1 MNKILLGSEEKKM
14 TKRNSL
20 ICFILSIV
28 LIAGLVYVT
37 MFGIDKSGKGSAK
50 NITQGLD
57 LQGGVSITFE
67 VAEEEFSKED
77 FEDTYRKMEKRAY
90 ELSDEASIYK
100 EGENRITVEIP
111 GSDDAQAVL
120 DKLGKPGSLQFITDY
135 GNADK
140 EKVWFEGSD
149 IKNAKAVYTKDDM
162 TGAIEYMVAL
172 EFTEEAGER
181 FAEVTGN
188 NVGKIIYI
196 VYDGEIISEPY
207 VQQKITGGE
216 ATVTGMDSN
225 EEAEELASMIRIG
238 SLKLELKEISSKVVG
253 AKLGDD
259 AISTSLLAGVIGIA
273 FIFVFML
280 VIYRVPGLAAGLALI
295 AYTAMSLLALN
306 GFDITLTLP
315 GIAGVI
321 LSIGMAV
328 DANVIIFARIKEEL
342 GAGVEVKN
350 AIKTGFKKATSAILD
365 GNITTLIAALVLMK
379 MGTGPIQGFA
389 KTLAYGIVISM
400 ITAMFITRGLLYLLY
415 SMGFNK
421 ASMYGVQKERKVIN
435 FVGKRAILLGISG
448 VVIVLGVL
456 VTFLNSKGTFDGR
469 NSYFNLSVEF
479 QGGVSTS
486 VEFDKNYDIKEFNEK
501 ILPEIQKIVGDGDVL
516 ANAVDGT
523 NEYVIRTKTLDRKVR
538 DEINAMLVD
547 KFGAIEDKF
556 NESSVSATVSEEMA
570 KDSVVAVS
578 IAVVCMLIY
587 IFIRFRDIRF
597 ASSAILCL
605 VHDVLVVILFYAVSW
620 TTVGNTFI
628 ACMLTILGYS
638 INASIVVFDRIREKL
653 RASQYK
659 GELKDI
665 VNGAITDTLT
675 RSIYTSL
682 TTFITVAALYIL
694 GVTSMREFALPLIVG
709 IIAGGYSSVCIA
721 GSLWYTMTKKRFE
734 SGKMRKKY
742 LESLED

>member
-1 MNKILLGSEEKKM
+1 M

-28 LIAGLVYVT
+28 LIAGLCFVS
-37 MFGIDKSGKGSAK
+37 MFGVDKNGKGSAK

-67 VAEEEFSKED
+67 VAVEEFSKED
-77 FEDTYRKMEKRAY
+77 FEDTYRKMERRAY

-100 EGENRITVEIP
+100 EGNNRITVEIP
-111 GSDDAQAVL
+111 GSDNAQAVL
-120 DKLGKPGSLQFITDY
+120 DKLGKPGTLQFVTDF
-135 GNADK
+135 GNKEK

-149 IKNAKAVYTKDDM
+149 IKDAQPVYSKDEN

-172 EFTEEAGER
+172 EFTEEAGTK

-188 NVGKIIYI
+188 NVGKILYI
-196 VYDGEIISEPY
+196 VYDGDVISSPY

-225 EEAEELASMIRIG
+225 EEAEELAAMIRIG

-259 AISTSLLAGVIGIA
+259 AISTSLLAGIIGIV
-273 FIFVFML
+273 FICIFMI

-295 AYTAMSLLALN
+295 AYTAMNFLALN
-306 GFDITLTLP
+306 AFDITLTLP

-342 GAGVEVKN
+342 GAGVEVKE

-389 KTLAYGIVISM
+389 KTLAFGIIISM
-400 ITAMFITRGLLYLLY
+400 ITAMFVTRGLLYLMY

-421 ASMYGVQKERKVIN
+421 ASMYGVQKKRQIVDFI
-435 FVGKRAILLGISG
+435 GKRWILLGVSG
-448 VVIVLGVL
+448 VVIVLGIVITL
-456 VTFLNSKGTFDGR
+456 LNGKGTFDGR
-469 NSYFNLSVEF
+469 ESNFNLSVEF
-479 QGGVSTS
+479 KGGVSTS

-516 ANAVDGT
+516 ANAVTGT
-523 NEYVIRTKTLDRKVR
+523 NEYVIRTKTLETSVR
-538 DEINAMLVD
+538 DEINKMLVE
-547 KFGAIEDKF
+547 KFGAIEGKF
-556 NESSVSATVSEEMA
+556 NESSVSATVSKEMA

-597 ASSAILCL
+597 ASSAIICL
-605 VHDVLVVILFYAVSW
+605 VHDIIVVILFYAVSW

-653 RASQYK
+653 KASGYT
-659 GELKDI
+659 GDLKEI

-682 TTFITVAALYIL
+682 TTFVTVAALYVL
-694 GVTSMREFALPLIVG
+694 GVTAMKEFALPLIVG
-709 IIAGGYSSVCIA
+709 IVAGAYSSVCVA

>member
-149 IKNAKAVYTKDDM
+149 IQNAKAVYTKDDM

-389 KTLAYGIVISM
+389 KTLAYGIIISM

-435 FVGKRAILLGISG
+435 FVGKRAVLLGISG
-448 VVIVLGVL
+448 VVIVVGVL
-456 VTFLNSKGTFDGR
+456 VTFLNSNGTFDGR

-486 VEFDKNYDIKEFNEK
+486 VEFDKKYDIKEFNEN

-523 NEYVIRTKTLDRKVR
+523 NEYVIRTKTLDRAVR
-538 DEINAMLVD
+538 DEVNAMLVD

-570 KDSVVAVS
+570 KDSVVAVAIS
-578 IAVVCMLIY
+578 VGCMLIY

-605 VHDVLVVILFYAVSW
+605 VHDVIVVILFYAVSW

-653 RASQYK
+653 RTSQYK

>member
-1 MNKILLGSEEKKM
+1 M

-28 LIAGLVYVT
+28 LIAGLCFVS

-67 VAEEEFSKED
+67 VAQEEFSKED
-77 FEDTYRKMEKRAY
+77 FEDTYRKMERRAY

-100 EGENRITVEIP
+100 EGNNRITVEIP
-111 GSDDAQAVL
+111 GSDNAQAVL
-120 DKLGKPGSLQFITDY
+120 DKLGKPGTLQFVTDF
-135 GNADK
+135 GNKEK
-140 EKVWFEGSD
+140 EKVWFQGED
-149 IKNAKAVYTKDDM
+149 IKDAQPAYKKDEN
-162 TGAIEYMVAL
+162 TGAIQYMVAL
-172 EFTEEAGER
+172 EFTEEAGTK

-188 NVGKIIYI
+188 NVGKILYI
-196 VYDGEIISEPY
+196 VYDGDVISSPY

-216 ATVTGMDSN
+216 ATVTGMESN
-225 EEAEELASMIRIG
+225 EEAEELAAMIRIG

-273 FIFVFML
+273 FICVFM
-280 VIYRVPGLAAGLALI
+280 VVAYRVPGLAAGLALI
-295 AYTAMSLLALN
+295 AYTAMNLLALN

-342 GAGVEVKN
+342 GEGVEVKE

-400 ITAMFITRGLLYLLY
+400 ITAMFVTRGLLYLLY

-421 ASMYGVQKERKVIN
+421 ASMYGVQKKRKTVDFI
-435 FVGKRAILLGISG
+435 GKRWILLSVS
-448 VVIVLGVL
+448 VVIIVAGIA
-456 VTFLNSKGTFDGR
+456 VTLLNVKGTFEGR
-469 NSYFNLSVEF
+469 ESNFNLSVEF
-479 QGGVSTS
+479 KGGVSTS

-516 ANAVDGT
+516 ANAVTGT
-523 NEYVIRTKTLDRKVR
+523 NEYVIRTKTLPTSVR
-538 DEINAMLVD
+538 DEINKMLVE
-547 KFGAIEDKF
+547 KFGAIEGKF
-556 NESSVSATVSEEMA
+556 NESSVSATVSKEMA

-605 VHDVLVVILFYAVSW
+605 VHDIVIVILFYAVSW

-653 RASQYK
+653 KASGYT
-659 GELKDI
+659 GDLKEV

-682 TTFITVAALYIL
+682 TTFVTVAALYVL
-694 GVTSMREFALPLIVG
+694 GVTAMKEFALPLIVG
-709 IIAGGYSSVCIA
+709 IVAGAYSSVCVA
-721 GSLWYTMTKKRFE
+721 GSLWYTMSKKRFE

>member
-149 IKNAKAVYTKDDM
+149 IQNAKAVYTKDDM

-389 KTLAYGIVISM
+389 KTLAYGIIISM

-435 FVGKRAILLGISG
+435 FVGKRAVLLGISG
-448 VVIVLGVL
+448 VVIVVGVL

-486 VEFDKNYDIKEFNEK
+486 VEFDKKYDIKEFNEN

-523 NEYVIRTKTLDRKVR
+523 NEYVIRTKTLDRAVR
-538 DEINAMLVD
+538 DEVNAMLVD

-570 KDSVVAVS
+570 KDSVVAVAIS
-578 IAVVCMLIY
+578 VGCMLIY

-605 VHDVLVVILFYAVSW
+605 VHDVIVVILFYAVSW

-653 RASQYK
+653 RVSQYK

>member
-1 MNKILLGSEEKKM
+1 M

-28 LIAGLVYVT
+28 LIAGLIFASI
-37 MFGIDKSGKGSAK
+37 FGVDKSGKGSAK

-67 VAEEEFSKED
+67 VAVEEFSKED
-77 FEDTYRKMEKRAY
+77 FEDTYRKMERRAY

-100 EGENRITVEIP
+100 EGDNRITVEIP
-111 GSDDAQAVL
+111 GSDNAQAVL
-120 DKLGKPGSLQFITDY
+120 DKLGKPGSLQFITDF
-135 GNADK
+135 GNEEK
-140 EKVWFEGSD
+140 EKVWFQGED
-149 IKNAKAVYTKDDM
+149 IVDAQPVNTKDEN
-162 TGAIEYMVAL
+162 TGAIEYLVSL
-172 EFTEEAGER
+172 DFTEEAGER

-188 NVGKIIYI
+188 NVGRILYI
-196 VYDGEIISEPY
+196 VYDGEVISAPY
-207 VQQKITGGE
+207 IQTKITGGS
-216 ATVTGMDSN
+216 ATVSGMDSR
-225 EEAEELASMIRIG
+225 EEAEQLASMIRIG

-259 AISTSLLAGVIGIA
+259 AINTSLLAGVIGIA
-273 FIFVFML
+273 FVCVFMII
-280 VIYRVPGLAAGLALI
+280 IYRVPGMAAGLALV
-295 AYTAMSLLALN
+295 AYTAMTMLALN

-342 GAGVEVKN
+342 GAGVEVKD

-389 KTLAYGIVISM
+389 KTLAFGIIISM
-400 ITAMFITRGLLYLLY
+400 ITAMFITRGLLYLMY

-421 ASMYGVQKERKVIN
+421 ASMYGVQKERKTVD
-435 FVGKRAILLGISG
+435 FVGKRWLFLGISG
-448 VVIVLGVL
+448 AVIVLGAVIML
-456 VTFLNSKGTFDGR
+456 LNGKGTFDGR
-469 NSYFNLSVEF
+469 ESNFNLSVEF

-486 VEFDKNYDIKEFNEK
+486 VEFEKNYDIKEFNEK

-516 ANAVDGT
+516 ANAVTGT
-523 NEYVIRTKTLDRKVR
+523 NEYVIRTKTLDVAVR
-538 DEINAMLVD
+538 EEISKMLVD
-547 KFGAIEDKF
+547 KFGAIEGKF
-556 NESSVSATVSEEMA
+556 NESSVSATVSKEMA

-578 IAVVCMLIY
+578 ISVVCMLIY

-605 VHDVLVVILFYAVSW
+605 VHDIIIVILFYAVSW

-653 RASQYK
+653 KASEYT
-659 GELKDI
+659 GDLKEI
-665 VNGAITDTLT
+665 VNSAVTDTLT

-694 GVTSMREFALPLIVG
+694 GVTAMKEFALPLIVG
-709 IIAGGYSSVCIA
+709 ILAGAFSSVCVA

>member
-1 MNKILLGSEEKKM
+1 M

-28 LIAGLVYVT
+28 LIAGLCFVS

-67 VAEEEFSKED
+67 VAQEEFSKED
-77 FEDTYRKMEKRAY
+77 FEDTYRKMERRAY

-100 EGENRITVEIP
+100 EGNNRITVEIP

-120 DKLGKPGSLQFITDY
+120 DKLGKPGTLQFVTDF
-135 GNADK
+135 GNKEK
-140 EKVWFEGSD
+140 EKVWFQGED
-149 IKNAKAVYTKDDM
+149 IKDAQPAYNKDEN
-162 TGAIEYMVAL
+162 TGAIQYMVAL
-172 EFTEEAGER
+172 EFTEEAGTK

-188 NVGKIIYI
+188 NVGKILYI
-196 VYDGEIISEPY
+196 VYDGEVISSPY

-216 ATVTGMDSN
+216 ATVTGMESN
-225 EEAEELASMIRIG
+225 EEAEELAAMIRIG
-238 SLKLELKEISSKVVG
+238 SLKLELEEISSKVVG

-273 FIFVFML
+273 FICVFMI

-295 AYTAMSLLALN
+295 AYTAMNLLALN

-342 GAGVEVKN
+342 GAGVEVKE

-389 KTLAYGIVISM
+389 KTLAYGIIISM
-400 ITAMFITRGLLYLLY
+400 ITAMFVTRGLLYLLY

-421 ASMYGVQKERKVIN
+421 ASMYGVQKKRKIID
-435 FVGKRAILLGISG
+435 FVGKRWILLGVSG
-448 VVIVLGVL
+448 VIIVLGIV
-456 VTFLNSKGTFDGR
+456 VTLLNGKGTFDGR
-469 NSYFNLSVEF
+469 QSNFNLSVEF
-479 QGGVSTS
+479 KGGVSTS
-486 VEFDKNYDIKEFNEK
+486 VEFEKNYDIKEFNEK

-516 ANAVDGT
+516 ANAVTGT
-523 NEYVIRTKTLDRKVR
+523 NEYVIRTKTLPTSVR
-538 DEINAMLVD
+538 DEINKVLVE
-547 KFGAIEDKF
+547 KFGAIEGKF
-556 NESSVSATVSEEMA
+556 NESSVSATVSKEMA
-570 KDSVVAVS
+570 KDSAVAVS

-605 VHDVLVVILFYAVSW
+605 VHDIVIVILFYAVSW

-653 RASQYK
+653 KASGYT
-659 GELKDI
+659 GDLKEV

-682 TTFITVAALYIL
+682 TTFVTVAALYVL
-694 GVTSMREFALPLIVG
+694 GVTAMKEFALPLIVG
-709 IIAGGYSSVCIA
+709 IVAGAYSSVCVA
-721 GSLWYTMTKKRFE
+721 GSLWYTMSKKRFE

>member
-1 MNKILLGSEEKKM
+1 M

-28 LIAGLVYVT
+28 LIAGLCFVS

-67 VAEEEFSKED
+67 VAQEEFSKED
-77 FEDTYRKMEKRAY
+77 FEDTYRKMERRAY

-100 EGENRITVEIP
+100 EGNNRITVEIP

-120 DKLGKPGSLQFITDY
+120 DKLGKPGTLQFVTDF
-135 GNADK
+135 GNKEK
-140 EKVWFEGSD
+140 EKVWFQGED
-149 IKNAKAVYTKDDM
+149 IKDAQPAYNKDEN
-162 TGAIEYMVAL
+162 TGAIQYMVAL
-172 EFTEEAGER
+172 EFTEEAGTK

-188 NVGKIIYI
+188 NVGKILYI
-196 VYDGEIISEPY
+196 VYDGDVISSPY

-216 ATVTGMDSN
+216 ATVTGMESN
-225 EEAEELASMIRIG
+225 EEAEELAAMIRIG

-273 FIFVFML
+273 FICVFMI

-295 AYTAMSLLALN
+295 AYTAMNLLALN

-342 GAGVEVKN
+342 GAGIEVKE

-389 KTLAYGIVISM
+389 KTLAYGIIISM
-400 ITAMFITRGLLYLLY
+400 ITAMFVTRGLLYLLY

-421 ASMYGVQKERKVIN
+421 ASMYGVQKKRKTVDFI
-435 FVGKRAILLGISG
+435 GKRWILLGVSG
-448 VVIVLGVL
+448 VIIVAGIA
-456 VTFLNSKGTFDGR
+456 VTLLNGKGTFEGR
-469 NSYFNLSVEF
+469 ESNFNLSVEF
-479 QGGVSTS
+479 KGGVSTS

-516 ANAVDGT
+516 ANAVTGT
-523 NEYVIRTKTLDRKVR
+523 NEYVIRTKTLPTSVR
-538 DEINAMLVD
+538 DEINKMLVE
-547 KFGAIEDKF
+547 KFGAIEGKF
-556 NESSVSATVSEEMA
+556 NESSVSATVSKEMA

-605 VHDVLVVILFYAVSW
+605 VHDIVIVILFYAVSW

-653 RASQYK
+653 KASGYT
-659 GELKDI
+659 GDLKEV

-682 TTFITVAALYIL
+682 TTFVTVAALYVL
-694 GVTSMREFALPLIVG
+694 GVTAMKEFALPLIVG
-709 IIAGGYSSVCIA
+709 IVAGAYSSVCVA
-721 GSLWYTMTKKRFE
+721 GSLWYTMSKKRFE

>member
-1 MNKILLGSEEKKM
+1 M

-28 LIAGLVYVT
+28 LIAGLCFVS

-67 VAEEEFSKED
+67 VAQEEFSKED
-77 FEDTYRKMEKRAY
+77 FEDTYRKMERRAY

-100 EGENRITVEIP
+100 EGNNRITVEIP
-111 GSDDAQAVL
+111 GSDNAQAVF
-120 DKLGKPGSLQFITDY
+120 DKLGKPGTLQFVTDF
-135 GNADK
+135 GNKEK
-140 EKVWFEGSD
+140 EKVWFQGED
-149 IKNAKAVYTKDDM
+149 IKDAQPAYKKDEN
-162 TGAIEYMVAL
+162 TGAIQYMVAL
-172 EFTEEAGER
+172 EFTEEAGTK

-188 NVGKIIYI
+188 NVGKILYI
-196 VYDGEIISEPY
+196 VYDGDVISSPY

-216 ATVTGMDSN
+216 ATVTGMESN
-225 EEAEELASMIRIG
+225 EEAEELAAMIRIG

-273 FIFVFML
+273 FICVFM
-280 VIYRVPGLAAGLALI
+280 VVAYRVPGLAAGLALI
-295 AYTAMSLLALN
+295 AYTAMNLLALN

-342 GAGVEVKN
+342 GEGVEVKE

-400 ITAMFITRGLLYLLY
+400 ITAMFVTRGLLYLLY

-421 ASMYGVQKERKVIN
+421 ASMYGVQKKRKTVDFI
-435 FVGKRAILLGISG
+435 GKRWILLSVSG
-448 VVIVLGVL
+448 VIIVAGIA
-456 VTFLNSKGTFDGR
+456 VTLLNGKGTFEGR
-469 NSYFNLSVEF
+469 ESNFNLSVEF
-479 QGGVSTS
+479 KGGVSTS

-516 ANAVDGT
+516 ANAVTGT
-523 NEYVIRTKTLDRKVR
+523 NEYVIRTKTLPTSVR
-538 DEINAMLVD
+538 DEINKMLVE
-547 KFGAIEDKF
+547 KFGAIEGKF
-556 NESSVSATVSEEMA
+556 NESSVSATVSKEMA

-605 VHDVLVVILFYAVSW
+605 VHDIVIVILFYAVSW

-653 RASQYK
+653 KASGYT
-659 GELKDI
+659 GDLKEV

-682 TTFITVAALYIL
+682 TTFVTVAALYVL
-694 GVTSMREFALPLIVG
+694 GVTAMKEFALPLIVG
-709 IIAGGYSSVCIA
+709 IVAGAYSSVCVA
-721 GSLWYTMTKKRFE
+721 GSLWYTMSKKRFE

>member
-1 MNKILLGSEEKKM
+1 M

-28 LIAGLVYVT
+28 LIAGLCFVS

-67 VAEEEFSKED
+67 VAQEEFSKED
-77 FEDTYRKMEKRAY
+77 FEDTYRKMERRAY

-100 EGENRITVEIP
+100 EGNNRITVEIP

-120 DKLGKPGSLQFITDY
+120 DKLGKPGTLQFVTDF
-135 GNADK
+135 GNKEK
-140 EKVWFEGSD
+140 EKVWFQGED
-149 IKNAKAVYTKDDM
+149 IKDAQPAYKKDEN
-162 TGAIEYMVAL
+162 TGAIQYMVAL
-172 EFTEEAGER
+172 EFTEEAGTK

-188 NVGKIIYI
+188 NVGKILYI
-196 VYDGEIISEPY
+196 VYDGDVISSPY

-216 ATVTGMDSN
+216 ATVTGMESN
-225 EEAEELASMIRIG
+225 EEAEELAAMIRIG

-273 FIFVFML
+273 FICVFM
-280 VIYRVPGLAAGLALI
+280 VVAYRVPGLAAGLALI
-295 AYTAMSLLALN
+295 AYTAMNLLALN

-342 GAGVEVKN
+342 GEGVEVKE

-400 ITAMFITRGLLYLLY
+400 ITAMFVTRGLLYLLY

-421 ASMYGVQKERKVIN
+421 ASMYGVQKKRKTVDFI
-435 FVGKRAILLGISG
+435 GKRWILLSVSG
-448 VVIVLGVL
+448 VIIVAGIA
-456 VTFLNSKGTFDGR
+456 VTLLNGKGTFEGR
-469 NSYFNLSVEF
+469 ESNFNLSVEF
-479 QGGVSTS
+479 KGGVSTS

-516 ANAVDGT
+516 ANAVTGT
-523 NEYVIRTKTLDRKVR
+523 NEYVIRTKTLPTSVR
-538 DEINAMLVD
+538 DEINKMLVE
-547 KFGAIEDKF
+547 KFGAIEGKF
-556 NESSVSATVSEEMA
+556 NESSVSATVSKEMA

-605 VHDVLVVILFYAVSW
+605 VHDIVIVILFYAVSW

-653 RASQYK
+653 KASGYT
-659 GELKDI
+659 GDLKEV

-682 TTFITVAALYIL
+682 TTFVTVAALYVL
-694 GVTSMREFALPLIVG
+694 GVTAMKEFALPLIVG
-709 IIAGGYSSVCIA
+709 IVAGAYSSVCVA
-721 GSLWYTMTKKRFE
+721 GSLWYTMSNKRFE

>member
-149 IKNAKAVYTKDDM
+149 IQNAKAVYTKDDM

-389 KTLAYGIVISM
+389 KTLAYGIIISM
-400 ITAMFITRGLLYLLY
+400 ITAMFVTRGLLYLLY

-435 FVGKRAILLGISG
+435 FVGKRAVLLGISG

-486 VEFDKNYDIKEFNEK
+486 VEFDKKYDIKEFNEN

-523 NEYVIRTKTLDRKVR
+523 NEYVIRTKTLDRAVR
-538 DEINAMLVD
+538 DEVNAMLVD

-578 IAVVCMLIY
+578 ISVVCMLIY

>member
-1 MNKILLGSEEKKM
+1 M

-28 LIAGLVYVT
+28 LIAGLCFVS

-67 VAEEEFSKED
+67 VAQEEFSKED
-77 FEDTYRKMEKRAY
+77 FEDTYRKMERRAY

-100 EGENRITVEIP
+100 EGNNRITVEIP

-120 DKLGKPGSLQFITDY
+120 DKLGKPGTLQFVTDF
-135 GNADK
+135 GNKEK
-140 EKVWFEGSD
+140 EKVWFQGED
-149 IKNAKAVYTKDDM
+149 IKDAQPAYNKDEN
-162 TGAIEYMVAL
+162 TGAIQYMVAL
-172 EFTEEAGER
+172 EFTEEAGTK

-188 NVGKIIYI
+188 NVGKILYI
-196 VYDGEIISEPY
+196 VYDGDVISSPY

-216 ATVTGMDSN
+216 ATVTGMESN
-225 EEAEELASMIRIG
+225 EEAEELAAMIRIG

-273 FIFVFML
+273 FICVFMI

-295 AYTAMSLLALN
+295 AYTAMNLLALN

-342 GAGVEVKN
+342 GAGVEVKE

-389 KTLAYGIVISM
+389 KTLAYGIIISM
-400 ITAMFITRGLLYLLY
+400 ITAMFVTRGLLYLLY

-421 ASMYGVQKERKVIN
+421 ASMYGVQKKRKIID
-435 FVGKRAILLGISG
+435 FVGKRWILLGVSG
-448 VVIVLGVL
+448 VIIVLGIV
-456 VTFLNSKGTFDGR
+456 VTLLNGKGTFDGR
-469 NSYFNLSVEF
+469 QSNFNLSVEF
-479 QGGVSTS
+479 KGGVSTS
-486 VEFDKNYDIKEFNEK
+486 VEFEKNYDIKEFNEK

-516 ANAVDGT
+516 ANAVTGT
-523 NEYVIRTKTLDRKVR
+523 NEYVIRTKTLPTSVR
-538 DEINAMLVD
+538 DEINKMLVE
-547 KFGAIEDKF
+547 KFGAIEGKF
-556 NESSVSATVSEEMA
+556 NESSVSATVSKEMA
-570 KDSVVAVS
+570 KDSAVAVS

-605 VHDVLVVILFYAVSW
+605 VHDIVIVILFYAVSW

-653 RASQYK
+653 KASGYT
-659 GELKDI
+659 GDLKEV

-682 TTFITVAALYIL
+682 TTFVTVAALYVL
-694 GVTSMREFALPLIVG
+694 GVTAMKEFALPLIVG
-709 IIAGGYSSVCIA
+709 IVAGAYSSVCVA
-721 GSLWYTMTKKRFE
+721 GSLWYTMSKKRFE

>member
-1 MNKILLGSEEKKM
+1 M

-28 LIAGLVYVT
+28 LIAGLCFVS

-67 VAEEEFSKED
+67 VAQEEFSKED
-77 FEDTYRKMEKRAY
+77 FEDTYRKMERRAY

-100 EGENRITVEIP
+100 EGNNRITVEIP

-120 DKLGKPGSLQFITDY
+120 DKLGKPGTLQFVTDF
-135 GNADK
+135 GNKEK
-140 EKVWFEGSD
+140 EKVWFQGED
-149 IKNAKAVYTKDDM
+149 IKDAQPAYNKDEN
-162 TGAIEYMVAL
+162 TGAIQYMVAL
-172 EFTEEAGER
+172 EFTEEAGTK

-188 NVGKIIYI
+188 NVGKILYI
-196 VYDGEIISEPY
+196 VYDGEVISSPY

-216 ATVTGMDSN
+216 ATVTGMESN
-225 EEAEELASMIRIG
+225 EEAEELAAMIRIG

-273 FIFVFML
+273 FICVFMI

-295 AYTAMSLLALN
+295 AYTAMNLLALN

-342 GAGVEVKN
+342 GAGIEVKE

-389 KTLAYGIVISM
+389 KTLAYGIIISM
-400 ITAMFITRGLLYLLY
+400 ITAMFVTRGLLYLLY

-421 ASMYGVQKERKVIN
+421 ASMYGVQKKRKTVDFI
-435 FVGKRAILLGISG
+435 GKRWILLGVSG
-448 VVIVLGVL
+448 VIIVAGIA
-456 VTFLNSKGTFDGR
+456 VTLLNGKGTFEGR
-469 NSYFNLSVEF
+469 ESNFNLSVEF
-479 QGGVSTS
+479 KGGVSTS

-516 ANAVDGT
+516 ANAVTGT
-523 NEYVIRTKTLDRKVR
+523 NEYVIRTKTLPTSVR
-538 DEINAMLVD
+538 DEINKMLVE
-547 KFGAIEDKF
+547 KFGAIEGKF
-556 NESSVSATVSEEMA
+556 NESSVSATVSKEMA

-605 VHDVLVVILFYAVSW
+605 VHDIVIVILFYAVSW

-653 RASQYK
+653 KASGYT
-659 GELKDI
+659 GDLKEV

-682 TTFITVAALYIL
+682 TTFVTVAALYVL
-694 GVTSMREFALPLIVG
+694 GVTAMKEFALPLIVG
-709 IIAGGYSSVCIA
+709 IVAGAYSSVCVA
-721 GSLWYTMTKKRFE
+721 GSLWYTMSKKRFE

-742 LESLED
+742 LESMED

>member
-1 MNKILLGSEEKKM
+1 M

-28 LIAGLVYVT
+28 LIAGLCFVS

-67 VAEEEFSKED
+67 VAQEEFSKED
-77 FEDTYRKMEKRAY
+77 FEDTYRKMERRAY

-100 EGENRITVEIP
+100 EGNNRITVEIP

-120 DKLGKPGSLQFITDY
+120 DKLGKPGTLQFVTDF
-135 GNADK
+135 GNKEK
-140 EKVWFEGSD
+140 EKVWFQGED
-149 IKNAKAVYTKDDM
+149 IKDAQPAYNKDEN
-162 TGAIEYMVAL
+162 TGAIQYMVAL
-172 EFTEEAGER
+172 EFTEEAGTK

-188 NVGKIIYI
+188 NVGKILYI
-196 VYDGEIISEPY
+196 VYDGDVISSPY

-216 ATVTGMDSN
+216 ATVTGMESN
-225 EEAEELASMIRIG
+225 EEAEELAAMIRIG

-273 FIFVFML
+273 FICVFMI

-295 AYTAMSLLALN
+295 AYTAMNLLALN

-342 GAGVEVKN
+342 GAGIEVKE

-389 KTLAYGIVISM
+389 KTLAYGIIISM
-400 ITAMFITRGLLYLLY
+400 ITAMFVTRGLLYLLY

-421 ASMYGVQKERKVIN
+421 ASMYGVQKKRKTVDFI
-435 FVGKRAILLGISG
+435 GKRWILLGVSG
-448 VVIVLGVL
+448 VIIVAGIA
-456 VTFLNSKGTFDGR
+456 VTLLNGKGTFEGR
-469 NSYFNLSVEF
+469 ESNFNLSVEF
-479 QGGVSTS
+479 KGGVSTS

-516 ANAVDGT
+516 ANAVTGT
-523 NEYVIRTKTLDRKVR
+523 NEYVIRTKTLPTSVR
-538 DEINAMLVD
+538 DEINKMLVE
-547 KFGAIEDKF
+547 KFGAIEGKF
-556 NESSVSATVSEEMA
+556 NESSVSATVSKEMA

-605 VHDVLVVILFYAVSW
+605 VHDIVIVILFYAVSW

-638 INASIVVFDRIREKL
+638 VNASIVVFDRIREKL
-653 RASQYK
+653 KASGYT
-659 GELKDI
+659 GDLKEI
-665 VNGAITDTLT
+665 VNSSITDTLT

-682 TTFITVAALYIL
+682 TTFVTVAALYVL
-694 GVTSMREFALPLIVG
+694 GVTAMKEFALPLIVG
-709 IIAGGYSSVCIA
+709 IVAGAYSSVCVA
-721 GSLWYTMTKKRFE
+721 GSLWYTMSKKRFE

>member
-28 LIAGLVYVT
+28 LIVGLVYVT

-149 IKNAKAVYTKDDM
+149 IQNAKAVYTKDDM

>member
-1 MNKILLGSEEKKM
+1 M

-28 LIAGLVYVT
+28 LIAGLCFVS

-67 VAEEEFSKED
+67 VAQEEFSKED
-77 FEDTYRKMEKRAY
+77 FEDTYRKMERRAY

-100 EGENRITVEIP
+100 EGNNRITVEIP

-120 DKLGKPGSLQFITDY
+120 DKLGKPGTLQFVTDF
-135 GNADK
+135 GNKEK
-140 EKVWFEGSD
+140 EKVWFQGED
-149 IKNAKAVYTKDDM
+149 IKDAQPAYNKDEN
-162 TGAIEYMVAL
+162 TGAIQYMVAL
-172 EFTEEAGER
+172 EFTEEAGTK

-188 NVGKIIYI
+188 NVGKILYI
-196 VYDGEIISEPY
+196 VYDGDVISSPY

-216 ATVTGMDSN
+216 ATVTGMESN
-225 EEAEELASMIRIG
+225 EEAEELAAMIRIG

-273 FIFVFML
+273 FICVFMI

-295 AYTAMSLLALN
+295 AYTAMNLLALN

-342 GAGVEVKN
+342 GAGIEVKE

-389 KTLAYGIVISM
+389 KTLAYGIIISM
-400 ITAMFITRGLLYLLY
+400 ITAMFVTRGLLYLLY

-421 ASMYGVQKERKVIN
+421 ASMYGVQKKRKTVDFI
-435 FVGKRAILLGISG
+435 GKRWILLGVSG
-448 VVIVLGVL
+448 VIIVAGIA
-456 VTFLNSKGTFDGR
+456 VTLLNGKGTFEGR
-469 NSYFNLSVEF
+469 ESNFNLSVEF
-479 QGGVSTS
+479 KGGVSTS
-486 VEFDKNYDIKEFNEK
+486 VEFDNNYDIKEFNEK

-516 ANAVDGT
+516 ANAVTGT
-523 NEYVIRTKTLDRKVR
+523 NEYVIRTKTLPTSVR
-538 DEINAMLVD
+538 DEINKMLVE
-547 KFGAIEDKF
+547 KFGAIEGKF
-556 NESSVSATVSEEMA
+556 NESSVSATVSKEMA

-605 VHDVLVVILFYAVSW
+605 VHDIVIVILFYAVSW

-653 RASQYK
+653 MASGYT
-659 GELKDI
+659 GDLKEV

-682 TTFITVAALYIL
+682 TTFVTVAALYVL
-694 GVTSMREFALPLIVG
+694 GVTAMKEFALPLIVG
-709 IIAGGYSSVCIA
+709 IVAGAYSSVCVA
-721 GSLWYTMTKKRFE
+721 GSLWYTMSKKRFE

>member
-1 MNKILLGSEEKKM
+1 M

-28 LIAGLVYVT
+28 LIAGLCFVS

-67 VAEEEFSKED
+67 VAQEEFSKED
-77 FEDTYRKMEKRAY
+77 FEDTYRKMERRAY

-100 EGENRITVEIP
+100 EGNNRITVEIP
-111 GSDDAQAVL
+111 GSDNAQAVL
-120 DKLGKPGSLQFITDY
+120 DKLGKPGTLQFVTDF
-135 GNADK
+135 GNKEK
-140 EKVWFEGSD
+140 EKVWFQGED
-149 IKNAKAVYTKDDM
+149 IKDAQPAYKKDEN
-162 TGAIEYMVAL
+162 TGAIQYMVAL
-172 EFTEEAGER
+172 EFTEEAGTK

-188 NVGKIIYI
+188 NVGKILYI
-196 VYDGEIISEPY
+196 VYDGDVISSPY

-216 ATVTGMDSN
+216 ATVTGMESN
-225 EEAEELASMIRIG
+225 EEAEELAAMIRIG

-273 FIFVFML
+273 FICVFM
-280 VIYRVPGLAAGLALI
+280 VVAYRVPGLAAGLALI
-295 AYTAMSLLALN
+295 AYTAMNLLALN

-342 GAGVEVKN
+342 GEGVEVKE

-400 ITAMFITRGLLYLLY
+400 ITAMFVTRGLLYLLY

-421 ASMYGVQKERKVIN
+421 ASMYGVQKKRKTVDFI
-435 FVGKRAILLGISG
+435 GKRWILLSVSG
-448 VVIVLGVL
+448 VIIVAGIA
-456 VTFLNSKGTFDGR
+456 VTLLNGKGTFEGR
-469 NSYFNLSVEF
+469 ESNFNLSVEF
-479 QGGVSTS
+479 KGGVSTS

-516 ANAVDGT
+516 ANAVTGT
-523 NEYVIRTKTLDRKVR
+523 NEYVIRTKTLPTSVR
-538 DEINAMLVD
+538 DEINKMLVE
-547 KFGAIEDKF
+547 KFGAIEGKF
-556 NESSVSATVSEEMA
+556 NESSVSATVSKEMA

-605 VHDVLVVILFYAVSW
+605 VHDIVIVILFYAVSW

-653 RASQYK
+653 KASGYT
-659 GELKDI
+659 GDLKEV

-682 TTFITVAALYIL
+682 TTFVTVAALYVL
-694 GVTSMREFALPLIVG
+694 GVTAMKEFALPLIVG
-709 IIAGGYSSVCIA
+709 IVAGAYSSVCVA
-721 GSLWYTMTKKRFE
+721 GSLWYTMSKKRFE

>member
-149 IKNAKAVYTKDDM
+149 IQNAKAVYTKDDM

>member
-1 MNKILLGSEEKKM
+1 M

-28 LIAGLVYVT
+28 LIAGLCFVS

-67 VAEEEFSKED
+67 VAQEEFSKED
-77 FEDTYRKMEKRAY
+77 FEDTYRKMERRAY

-100 EGENRITVEIP
+100 EGNNRITVEIP

-120 DKLGKPGSLQFITDY
+120 DKLGKPGTLQFVTDF
-135 GNADK
+135 GNKEK
-140 EKVWFEGSD
+140 EKVWFQGED
-149 IKNAKAVYTKDDM
+149 IKDAQPAYNKDEN
-162 TGAIEYMVAL
+162 TGAIQYMVAL
-172 EFTEEAGER
+172 EFTEEAGTK

-188 NVGKIIYI
+188 NVGKILYI
-196 VYDGEIISEPY
+196 VYDGDVISSPY

-216 ATVTGMDSN
+216 ATVTGMESN
-225 EEAEELASMIRIG
+225 EEAEELAAMIRIG

-273 FIFVFML
+273 FICVFMI

-295 AYTAMSLLALN
+295 AYTAMNLLALN

-342 GAGVEVKN
+342 GAGIEVKE

-389 KTLAYGIVISM
+389 KTLAYGIIISM
-400 ITAMFITRGLLYLLY
+400 ITAMFVTRGLLYLLY

-421 ASMYGVQKERKVIN
+421 ASMYGVQKKRKTVDFI
-435 FVGKRAILLGISG
+435 GKRWILLSVSG
-448 VVIVLGVL
+448 VIIVAGIA
-456 VTFLNSKGTFDGR
+456 VTLLNGKGTFEGR
-469 NSYFNLSVEF
+469 ESNFNLSVEF
-479 QGGVSTS
+479 KGGVSTS

-516 ANAVDGT
+516 ANAVTGT
-523 NEYVIRTKTLDRKVR
+523 NEYVIRTKTLPTSVR
-538 DEINAMLVD
+538 DEINKMLVE
-547 KFGAIEDKF
+547 KFGAIEGKF
-556 NESSVSATVSEEMA
+556 NESSVSATVSKEMA

-605 VHDVLVVILFYAVSW
+605 VHDIVIVILFYAVSW

-653 RASQYK
+653 KASGYT
-659 GELKDI
+659 GDLKEV

-682 TTFITVAALYIL
+682 TTFVTVAALYVL
-694 GVTSMREFALPLIVG
+694 GVTAMKEFALPLIVG
-709 IIAGGYSSVCIA
+709 IVAGAYSSVCVA
-721 GSLWYTMTKKRFE
+721 GSLWYTMSKKRFE